1 MSKVAK
7 KCQKGKSPL
16 ASQSTIV
23 NASDVDN
30 LSKNHPLR
38 RIREAFK
45 NASEASGL
53 RKYFSSADFASLLD
67 RAPSSIRNVECGHTK
82 KWDRLARK
90 VEEKTG
96 VSAQWMLG
104 NPKPT
109 DPILGVDGN
118 PWVPERHLD
127 HLGGAGGNIRW
138 RSLLMTNPAG
148 VAKLASRIVE
158 IKLKQDFLGGKSE
171 GSDPETAFLK
181 DLVEL
186 LHRYGCLSGERVSD
200 LVLETVFDDVDEII
214 TAITG
219 TRRPRV
225 E

>member
-1 MSKVAK
+1 MNTS
-7 KCQKGKSPL
+7 GMG
-16 ASQSTIV
+16 
-23 NASDVDN
+23 N

-53 RKYFSSADFASLLD
+53 RKYFSTADFALLLD

-96 VSAQWMLG
+96 VSAEWMLED
-104 NPKPT
+104 PKPT
-109 DPILGVDGN
+109 DPILGVDGK
-118 PWVPERHLD
+118 PWIPEQHLD
-127 HLGGAGGNIRW
+127 HLGGAGGTIKW
-138 RSLLMTNPAG
+138 RSLLMTSPGG
-148 VAKLASRIVE
+148 VVKLATRMVE
-158 IKLKQDFLGGKSE
+158 IKLKQDLVSCGEENSN
-171 GSDPETAFLK
+171 PETAFLT
-181 DLVEL
+181 DLVGL
-186 LHRYGCLSGERVSD
+186 LERYGCLRGEKVSD
-200 LVLETVFDDVDEII
+200 LVLETVFEDVDEII
-214 TAITG
+214 SAITG